1 MQGRYGVDGGRT
13 LWSPAEDK
21 LSVFMT
27 LTRRLLLLALISV
40 LPAIVIWTY
49 TEVSL
54 RRAREAE
61 VNDLAIRQA
70 QLVGAEIER
79 ILDGVQG
86 LLLAIDETRS
96 IRTFDTPVCGPY
108 LKAVQEKVPYI
119 LSIVAMDISGHIHCR
134 PTGTIDTQH
143 YYADRP
149 YFHNALAQRG
159 FVVGE
164 YTPAFEE
171 GALGRHPVLPLALP
185 IWNDRGDVVGVLA
198 AALDLRWLSQ
208 KLKERTIPENGSL
221 TVADRNGIV
230 LVQEPQPE
238 RFLGRLLPQEFLV
251 QARAGE
257 ARTALSTI
265 PDGVR
270 RALAHVPLQLPPK
283 DIYVNV
289 GLSTKAAF
297 ADINQAAQ
305 RGFMLITAALILV
318 LSLSALLSRAFIT
331 KPFETV
337 TGGIQAWRRG
347 DYGARIVLPRQS
359 GEFSILAKAFNDLM
373 DDVAE
378 RQQALQVSE
387 ERARLALEAGHM
399 GTWWYDPDKNAGGW
413 SPQAAAMI
421 GLPETMSSMNV
432 KDWLAILHPED
443 TDRVIEKWRAAVKG
457 RGDYEDAYRIRDKSG
472 NIRWINS
479 RGRVFLDTQKR
490 PIYFVG
496 ILQDITE
503 QKHAEEQQRFFL
515 DELNHRVKN
524 TLATVQSIA
533 SQTLRTTES
542 PAQFREAFEGRLL
555 ALSKTHNLLTRKSWR
570 EAELRDVAEQ
580 ELAPYRKAGDQR
592 VVLEGPDV
600 RLPARYAIN
609 LGLVLHELVT
619 NAAKYGALST
629 SAGHLEV
636 AWSVIESED
645 RLKQLRIRWS
655 ESGGPPVAPP
665 KRQGFGSRL
674 IRRSIEGEL
683 GGNMVLNFAESGVAY
698 DISVPLTSPT
708 SAAA

>member
-1 MQGRYGVDGGRT
+1 
-13 LWSPAEDK
+13 
-21 LSVFMT
+21 MT
-27 LTRRLLLLALISV
+27 LTKRLLLLALISV

-79 ILDGVQG
+79 IFDGVQG
-86 LLLAIDETRS
+86 LLLAIDETQS
-96 IRTFDTPVCGPY
+96 IRNFDTAVCSPY
-108 LKAVQEKVPYI
+108 LKAIQEKVPYI
-119 LSIVAMDISGHIHCR
+119 LSFVAMDISGHIRCR
-134 PTGTIDTQH
+134 PTGTVDTQH

-149 YFHNALAQRG
+149 YFHNALGEKG

-164 YTPAFEE
+164 YTPVFEE

-185 IWNDRGDVVGVLA
+185 IWNNRGDVVGVLA

-208 KLKERTIPENGSL
+208 KLKERTVPENGSV

-257 ARTALSTI
+257 VITAQSTI
-265 PDGVR
+265 PDGMR
-270 RALAHVPLQLPPK
+270 RVLAHVPLQLPPR

-297 ADINQAAQ
+297 AGINQAAR
-305 RGFMLITAALILV
+305 RGFMLIAAALILA
-318 LSLSALLSRAFIT
+318 LSLSALLGRAFIT
-331 KPFETV
+331 KPFEMV

-347 DYGARIVLPRQS
+347 DYGARIALPRKS

-378 RQQALQVSE
+378 RQQALQLSE

-399 GTWWYDPDKNAGGW
+399 GTWWYDPDKNVGGM
-413 SPQAAAMI
+413 SHQASSMIGMSQAAT
-421 GLPETMSSMNV
+421 TMNP
-432 KDWLAILHPED
+432 KAWRDILHPED
-443 TDRVIEKWRAAVKG
+443 MERVVERWRSAIRN
-457 RGDYEDAYRIRDKSG
+457 RGDYEDEYRIRNKSG
-472 NIRWINS
+472 NIRWIS
-479 RGRVFLDTQKR
+479 SKGRVFFDIQKR
-490 PIYFVG
+490 PVYFVG
-496 ILQDITE
+496 IFQDITE
-503 QKHAEEQQRFFL
+503 QKQAEEQQRFFL

-542 PAQFREAFEGRLL
+542 SAQFKEAFEGRLL

-580 ELAPYRKAGDQR
+580 ELAPYRKAGDAR
-592 VVLEGPDV
+592 VVLDGPDV

-629 SAGHLEV
+629 NAGHLEV
-636 AWSVIESED
+636 AWSVIESDD
-645 RLKQLRIRWS
+645 RAKQLRIHWS

-683 GGNMVLNFAESGVAY
+683 GGYMVLNFAESGVAY
-698 DISVPLTSPT
+698 DISVPLSPPA

>member
-1 MQGRYGVDGGRT
+1 
-13 LWSPAEDK
+13 
-21 LSVFMT
+21 MT

-70 QLVGAEIER
+70 QLVGAEIDR

-96 IRTFDTPVCGPY
+96 IRTFDTDVCSPY

-119 LSIVAMDISGHIHCR
+119 LSIVAMDISGHIRCR
-134 PTGTIDTQH
+134 PSGTVDTRH
-143 YYADRP
+143 YYADRA
-149 YFHNALAQRG
+149 YFHNALDKKG

-171 GALGRHPVLPLALP
+171 GGLGPHPVLPLALP

-208 KLKERTIPENGSL
+208 KLKERTVPANGSI

-238 RFLGRLLPQEFLV
+238 RFLGKLLPPEF
-251 QARAGE
+251 RAQSK
-257 ARTALSTI
+257 AADVVTAQSTL

-270 RALAHVPLQLPPK
+270 RVLAHVPLQLPPR
-283 DIYVNV
+283 DIYTNV

-297 ADINQAAQ
+297 AGINQAAQ
-305 RGFMLITAALILV
+305 RGFMLIAAALILA

-331 KPFETV
+331 KPFETII
-337 TGGIQAWRRG
+337 GGIQAWRRG
-347 DYGARIVLPRQS
+347 DYGARIALPRKS

-399 GTWWYDPDKNAGGW
+399 GTWWYDPGKNVGGW

-421 GLPETMSSMNV
+421 GLPETMSSMDPN
-432 KDWLAILHPED
+432 DWIGILHPED
-443 TDRVIEKWRAAVKG
+443 VNRVVEKWRTAVKN
-457 RGDYEDAYRIRDKSG
+457 RGDYEDEYRIRMSNGD
-472 NIRWINS
+472 IRWIGS
-479 RGRVFLDTQKR
+479 KGRVFLDTRKR
-490 PIYFVG
+490 PVHFVG
-496 ILQDITE
+496 ILHDITE

-515 DELNHRVKN
+515 NELNHRVKN

-533 SQTLRTTES
+533 SQTLRTTET

-555 ALSKTHNLLTRKSWR
+555 ALSKTHNLLTRQSWR

-580 ELAPYRKAGDQR
+580 ELAPYRKAGDER
-592 VVLEGPDV
+592 VVLDGPDV
-600 RLPARYAIN
+600 KLPARYAIN

-636 AWSVIESED
+636 AWSVVEGGD
-645 RLKQLRIRWS
+645 RPKQLRIHWS

-683 GGNMVLNFAESGVAY
+683 GGYMVLNFAESGVAY
-698 DISVPLTSPT
+698 DISIPLTQPT

>member
-1 MQGRYGVDGGRT
+1 
-13 LWSPAEDK
+13 
-21 LSVFMT
+21 MT

-70 QLVGAEIER
+70 QLVGAELER
-79 ILDGVQG
+79 IFDGVHS
-86 LLLAIDETRS
+86 LLLAIDETPS
-96 IRTFDTPVCGPY
+96 IRSFDTAACSPY
-108 LKAVQEKVPYI
+108 LKAIQAKVPYI
-119 LSIVAMDISGHIHCR
+119 LSFVAMDISGHIRCR
-134 PTGTIDTQH
+134 PTGTTDTQH
-143 YYADRP
+143 YFADRR
-149 YFHNALAQRG
+149 YFHNALGERG

-171 GALGRHPVLPLALP
+171 GGLGQHPVLPLALP

-208 KLKERTIPENGSL
+208 KLKERTVPENGSV

-230 LVQEPQPE
+230 LVQDPQAE
-238 RFLGRLLPQEFLV
+238 RFLGRLLPQEFLF
-251 QARAGE
+251 QARAK
-257 ARTALSTI
+257 AITTAESVF
-265 PDGVR
+265 PDGAR
-270 RALAHVPLQLPPK
+270 RVLAHVPLQVPPK

-297 ADINQAAQ
+297 ASINQAAR
-305 RGFMLITAALILV
+305 RGFMLIAAALILA

-331 KPFETV
+331 RPFEIV
-337 TGGIQAWRRG
+337 TNGIQAWRRG
-347 DYGARIVLPRQS
+347 DYAARISLPRKS

-387 ERARLALEAGHM
+387 ERARLALEAGRM
-399 GTWWYDPDKNAGGW
+399 GTWWYDPSKNVGGW
-413 SPQAAAMI
+413 SSQAAAMI
-421 GLPETMSSMNV
+421 GLSQTTTMNPEEWRAV
-432 KDWLAILHPED
+432 LHPED
-443 TDRVIEKWRAAVKG
+443 LERVVDKWRSAVRN
-457 RGDYEDAYRIRDKSG
+457 RGDYEDEYRIRRQDG
-472 NIRWINS
+472 NIRWIS
-479 RGRVFLDTQKR
+479 SKGRVFLDTQKR
-490 PIYFVG
+490 PVYFVG
-496 ILQDITE
+496 IFHDITE

-515 DELNHRVKN
+515 NELNHRVKN

-533 SQTLRTTES
+533 SQTLRTTEG

-555 ALSKTHNLLTRKSWR
+555 ALSKTHNLLTRQSWR

-580 ELAPYRKAGDQR
+580 ELAPYRKAGDER
-592 VVLEGPDV
+592 VVLKGPDV
-600 RLPARYAIN
+600 KLPARYAIN

-629 SAGHLEV
+629 NSGHLELT
-636 AWSVIESED
+636 WSVVAGGERPD
-645 RLKQLRIRWS
+645 QLRIHWT

-683 GGNMVLNFAESGVAY
+683 GGYMVLNFAESGVAY
-698 DISVPLTSPT
+698 DISVPLNHAT